1 MPELAESQQF
11 CLCCPTQGELNLRMN
26 SSVTFNILFEPERKP
41 SITILPNIVNL
52 LLIWDLDFLTG
63 GTWSSLTRG
72 NQLVIFN
79 SIHRYFFEKPQHWV
93 CKRHKSSCW
102 HKTPWKRYFRPLA
115 SFYQFLPQ
123 RQKWSLRCWRPAEWT
138 KWDTFLRVPLSPLD
152 RPAAK
157 FLAFAKKKDC
167 NNFPRWS
174 PWISTRLRPRDSSQF
189 QWIVLPPDSSLK
201 GWWSWCFGCLFSSF
215 IGGFSKY
222 QREKHLLKSVLYI
235 FNSGSKLEQLRTR
248 F

>member
-102 HKTPWKRYFRPLA
+102 HKTPWTRYFRPLA

-157 FLAFAKKKDC
+157 FLAFAKKKIAII
-167 NNFPRWS
+167 S
-174 PWISTRLRPRDSSQF
+174 PGDHRGYPLASDRGFLLSSSGLSYRQIPL
-189 QWIVLPPDSSLK
+189 WKVGGVNVSVVR
-201 GWWSWCFGCLFSSF
+201 LFSSV
-215 IGGFSKY
+215 IQGFC
-222 QREKHLLKSVLYI
+222 
-235 FNSGSKLEQLRTR
+235 
-248 F
+248 